1 MRTALAEDLDLP
13 SITAAKIVTMEAI
26 IAPVLAEKL
35 EDYMDWTTVK
45 TAMLAL
51 GFRHHEIPRG
61 NYHWEAWTTL
71 ELDGMV
77 VMFYRWKGPR
87 VRLNVCE
94 PIEGDLPEGPDFS
107 VILTETPT
115 NAKKIGV
122 TMTVKRATGLLCLQD
137 AMVIVKSAGP
147 DCKVKACM
155 TREEAERIKQQLEA
169 FEATA
174 EIKVTSPGEACANPH
189 PYPEG

>member
-26 IAPVLAEKL
+26 IAPVFAEKL
-35 EDYMDWTTVK
+35 ENYRDWTTVK

-77 VMFYRWKGPR
+77 VMFERWGGPR

-115 NAKKIGV
+115 NVKKLGV
-122 TMTVKRATGLLCLQD
+122 IHAVKCITGLYLQD
-137 AMVIVKSAGP
+137 AMVIFKSAGP
-147 DCKVKACM
+147 DCKIKACM
-155 TREEAERIKQQLEA
+155 TREEAERIKQHFEGL
-169 FEATA
+169 EATA